1 MCPDDSTD
9 SPLEDRPTES
19 TRADRGHPGQHVRVQ
34 PAVIGRTLSAVGG
47 VVATIGGLLVL
58 VGLLVALARVL
69 FAYEP
74 IIGVGLAVLVGGAI
88 LLAAGELVRDT
99 VEDDGIDHR
108 LES

>member
-1 MCPDDSTD
+1 MCPDNSTD
-9 SPLEDRPTES
+9 PSLDDRPTES
-19 TRADRGHPGQHVRVQ
+19 TRVDRSHGQRVRVQ

-58 VGLLVALARVL
+58 VGLFVALARVL

-74 IIGVGLAVLVGGAI
+74 IIGIGLAVLVGGAI

-99 VEDDGIDHR
+99 VEGDGIDHR